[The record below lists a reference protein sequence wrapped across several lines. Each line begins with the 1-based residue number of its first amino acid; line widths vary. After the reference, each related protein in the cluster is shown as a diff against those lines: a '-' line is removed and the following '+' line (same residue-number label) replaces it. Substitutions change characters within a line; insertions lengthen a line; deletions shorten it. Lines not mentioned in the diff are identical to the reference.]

1 MNPSILSLLGLVVSI
16 VAGVLTKVNTGLLAI
31 GMAFLT
37 GMLAGIDPKEIVLS
51 WPTNLFMMLF
61 GMSLLFGISA
71 ANGTLNRVVEKSV
84 NALKGH
90 VRLLPL
96 LIFIVTALMAAIGPG
111 NIALVAMMMPLA
123 IAMAREEKISYLL
136 MTSMVILG
144 ANAGG
149 LSPIAPTGII
159 AQNLARQEGLYV
171 SATVFRDMIA
181 VSTLC
186 GIVTYILSRGYR
198 IPRNPLHKD
207 NHAVPFTREQK
218 ITMAVTALAVLGII
232 AGGNIALTAFLA
244 SGCLLLFRVT
254 TEKEA
259 LSHIPWSAI
268 MLVCG
273 VATMISLVN
282 KTHGTDIVINWLSR
296 FTGKNT
302 ASPIMAFLGG
312 LMSLFSSASG
322 VVMPTLIPTV
332 TGVAAKT
339 GWLVRPEPLVSS
351 IVIGSHL
358 VSISPFST
366 LGALAMAAAGSG
378 REKDRLFLQL
388 ITLAVANVFIAAF
401 LSYFILFLY

>member
-37 GMLAGIDPKEIVLS
+37 GMLAGIDSKQIVLS

-149 LSPIAPTGII
+149 LSPIAPRGSLPRTLPG
-159 AQNLARQEGLYV
+159 RKDCM
-171 SATVFRDMIA
+171 SPPRFFAT
-181 VSTLC
+181 
-186 GIVTYILSRGYR
+186 
-198 IPRNPLHKD
+198 
-207 NHAVPFTREQK
+207 
-218 ITMAVTALAVLGII
+218 
-232 AGGNIALTAFLA
+232 
-244 SGCLLLFRVT
+244 
-254 TEKEA
+254 
-259 LSHIPWSAI
+259 
-268 MLVCG
+268 
-273 VATMISLVN
+273 
-282 KTHGTDIVINWLSR
+282 
-296 FTGKNT
+296 
-302 ASPIMAFLGG
+302 
-312 LMSLFSSASG
+312 
-322 VVMPTLIPTV
+322 
-332 TGVAAKT
+332 
-339 GWLVRPEPLVSS
+339 
-351 IVIGSHL
+351 
-358 VSISPFST
+358 
-366 LGALAMAAAGSG
+366 
-378 REKDRLFLQL
+378 
-388 ITLAVANVFIAAF
+388 
-401 LSYFILFLY
+401 